1 MDTTTHTDPL
11 GELLAAATQTT
22 IRQRIKGREVS
33 WGLEVLDP
41 SAALEVP
48 EVLDM
53 LLSSAQRLLRSRP
66 GAAGNPALAEALE
79 AVRARDSKGRRAEE
93 TTTEE
98 AADIIARL
106 QRIAIRSVR
115 SIAIEDGE
123 PSPCRLVHDIGEQSP
138 SGYDGAE
145 PRRIWVGIMDRNT
158 LQGAY
163 LAAAA
168 RIGEALERVA
178 RFPGQP
184 ESGGD
189 AGSNG
194 PGIRIAPEPASIPAC

>member
-1 MDTTTHTDPL
+1 MDATTHTDPL

-123 PSPCRLVHDIGEQSP
+123 PSPC
-138 SGYDGAE
+138 DGAE

>member
-98 AADIIARL
+98 AGGSGSASWTATPCK
-106 QRIAIRSVR
+106 V
-115 SIAIEDGE
+115 
-123 PSPCRLVHDIGEQSP
+123 PTSPP
-138 SGYDGAE
+138 
-145 PRRIWVGIMDRNT
+145 PR
-158 LQGAY
+158 
-163 LAAAA
+163 
-168 RIGEALERVA
+168 
-178 RFPGQP
+178 
-184 ESGGD
+184 ESGRRSSAWRDFQDNPNRAAMLDRMGRRANRAVEGSD
-189 AGSNG
+189 RRQGLDPADHDYQTSAGGVTWIQS
-194 PGIRIAPEPASIPAC
+194 RK